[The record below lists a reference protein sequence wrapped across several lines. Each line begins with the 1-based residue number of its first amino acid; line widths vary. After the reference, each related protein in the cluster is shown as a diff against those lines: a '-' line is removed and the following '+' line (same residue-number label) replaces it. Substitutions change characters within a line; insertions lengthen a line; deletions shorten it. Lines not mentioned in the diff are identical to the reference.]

1 MHIKKSL
8 MADFSRYDIKALI
21 GRGSF
26 SHVVRV
32 EHRYTH
38 QPFAI
43 KLLEVR
49 KYKGQDTCH
58 VELGILRRVHHA
70 NIIRLVEVF
79 ETPHRV
85 YLVLEL
91 ATGGEL
97 LDRVVSR
104 GFFTERDA
112 TKALVMVSR
121 GLSYIH
127 ALGVIHRDLKPEN
140 LLYYHPGQDSRL
152 IITDFGL
159 ACWSRKSQKV
169 ECDDVVTGG
178 SCVPGTGK
186 DIAGCAR
193 PDREDDGGADDADS
207 CDIVGRKAKGAED
220 NCRLVDDGK
229 ARDESS
235 QRAIRGDGRKDT
247 NGISTG
253 DEREIDKSLG
263 FDGMEK
269 GSDGLVDEMTSS
281 PKCSE
286 GTKRTQNAYI
296 EESKTDGLEGYKHS
310 NMNMAEGKENRV
322 TPNTC
327 DKLKDRRHN
336 YCIKSRRDRAARS
349 PDISTNLHCKVKEHS
364 NINSDSQKSHDWSLR
379 TLCGTPEYLAPEM
392 VAGRS
397 YGCEVDMW
405 ALGVISYIVLSGSMP
420 FEQRSQPRL
429 FKAILRGGYSFHGQV
444 SAKMCGLLS
453 LSFYLCF
460 YLPLSLQ
467 GHLCKRIARSGAWMW
482 VCDIVNAHMLID
494 AIILWRHYYFYHV
507 YF

>member
-1 MHIKKSL
+1 MGNSSSKVGFISEPPKKH
-8 MADFSRYDIKALI
+8 AYFSFMKVKSNKNKEFGNEFCKTKKQLHLWSERSNERSNMSETRNRHGNKCEEKFRTRFDPRITARYDIKALI

-43 KLLEVR
+43 KLLEVG
-49 KYKGQDTCH
+49 KHKGQDTCH

-159 ACWSRKSQKV
+159 ACWSRKSQMV
-169 ECDDVVTGG
+169 ECDV
-178 SCVPGTGK
+178 
-186 DIAGCAR
+186 
-193 PDREDDGGADDADS
+193 
-207 CDIVGRKAKGAED
+207 
-220 NCRLVDDGK
+220 
-229 ARDESS
+229 
-235 QRAIRGDGRKDT
+235 
-247 NGISTG
+247 
-253 DEREIDKSLG
+253 
-263 FDGMEK
+263 
-269 GSDGLVDEMTSS
+269 
-281 PKCSE
+281 
-286 GTKRTQNAYI
+286 
-296 EESKTDGLEGYKHS
+296 
-310 NMNMAEGKENRV
+310 
-322 TPNTC
+322 
-327 DKLKDRRHN
+327 
-336 YCIKSRRDRAARS
+336 
-349 PDISTNLHCKVKEHS
+349 
-364 NINSDSQKSHDWSLR
+364 R

-392 VAGRS
+392 VAGRT

-429 FKAILRGGYSFHGQV
+429 FKAILRGNYSFHGQPW
-444 SAKMCGLLS
+444 SSISNQAKDFIERLLS
-453 LSFYLCF
+453 VKPEQRMTAEQALKHPWLLNMAACSSNKNLHRPISQNLHQRASRASNYSSSSRSVPESRSVVSSRSQSRLDSGQ
-460 YLPLSLQ
+460 LA
-467 GHLCKRIARSGAWMW
+467 RIRCQHSVA
-482 VCDIVNAHMLID
+482 
-494 AIILWRHYYFYHV
+494 V
-507 YF
+507 YA

>member
-1 MHIKKSL
+1 M
-8 MADFSRYDIKALI
+8 
-21 GRGSF
+21 
-26 SHVVRV
+26 VRV

-43 KLLEVR
+43 KLLEVG
-49 KYKGQDTCH
+49 KHKGQATCH

-159 ACWSRKSQKV
+159 ACWSRKSQMV
-169 ECDDVVTGG
+169 ECDDVVTRG

-186 DIAGCAR
+186 DIASCAR

-263 FDGMEK
+263 FDRMEK

-296 EESKTDGLEGYKHS
+296 EESKTDGFEGYKHT

-349 PDISTNLHCKVKEHS
+349 PDKSTNLHCKVKEHS

-444 SAKMCGLLS
+444 SAKMYGLLS

-467 GHLCKRIARSGAWMW
+467 GHLCKRIARSSAWMW
-482 VCDIVNAHMLID
+482 VCDIVNAHMLIE
-494 AIILWRHYYFYHV
+494 AIILWRHYYYHHV
-507 YF
+507 YFYF